1 MPVVGLQCM
10 HCGKEYPREWLFE
23 GCSACRSADFTAN
36 LVVRYDLDRV
46 KQSVTR
52 QRLQQHRSQGLLRYI
67 DLLPVDLGL
76 PFLTLGAGG
85 TPLVRCKHLAKDLDI
100 VNLYAKDESRNP
112 TGTFKDRYACVG
124 GNVAL
129 QHGARCFIAGGGNM
143 GAAAAAYAASY
154 GLSAISIET
163 TTEARAAILQTLAF
177 GGKAVPLQQYEHRY
191 PLMKKCVDQFSC
203 HPLSSYT
210 PSPTGDPYSQEGAK
224 TIAYEICEDLG
235 WRAPDKVIV
244 PVGQGLALHGIWNGF
259 VDFYNLGLIDSLPLM
274 IGAESRAGGSF
285 TKTNLKEPQQIKT
298 VQPGAT
304 VARHAVAPKGSY
316 KGLRSMVDS
325 GGFPVAVDD
334 GEVLDAV
341 RTLAKREGL
350 FPSTTSGTAVAAL
363 KKLRSEG
370 RILKGDS
377 TVCVIT
383 GAGFKDLD
391 ILQSSLPKIPSA
403 VGPDW
408 DEFQGALA
416 RHYGFKL
423 GGVSR
428 IERRTN
434 G

>member
-10 HCGKEYPREWLFE
+10 HCGKEYPLERLFE
-23 GCSACRSADFTAN
+23 GCSACRSVDFTAN

-52 QRLQQHRSQGLLRYI
+52 QRLQQHRSQGLLRYV

-100 VNLYAKDESRNP
+100 VNFYAKDESRNP

-154 GLSAISIET
+154 GLSAISVET

-244 PVGQGLALHGIWNGF
+244 PVGQGLALHGIWSGF

-274 IGAESRAGGSF
+274 IGAESSAGGSF
-285 TKTNLKEPQQIKT
+285 TKTNLKESQQIKT

-316 KGLRSMVDS
+316 KGLRAMVDS

-334 GEVLDAV
+334 EEVLDA
-341 RTLAKREGL
+341 RSALAKHEGL
-350 FPSTTSGTAVAAL
+350 FASATSATTVAAV
-363 KKLRSEG
+363 KRLRSDE

-377 TVCVIT
+377 VVCVIT

-391 ILQSSLPKIPSA
+391 VLEQTLPHIPSPI
-403 VGPDW
+403 GPDW
-408 DEFQGALA
+408 DAFHSLLVE
-416 RHYGFKL
+416 RYDFKL
-423 GGVSR
+423 
-428 IERRTN
+428 
-434 G
+434 